1 MELPGRLEL
10 MMSVYCP
17 NKDAPAL
24 NSTMDKLQ
32 RIVDNL

>member
-17 NKDAPAL
+17 NKEAPAL
-24 NSTMDKLQ
+24 NRAKDKLQ

>member
-17 NKDAPAL
+17 YKDAPAL
-24 NSTMDKLQ
+24 KRATDKQQ
-32 RIVDNL
+32 RIADNL